1 MEIVLLKLLLS
12 HILGDF
18 FFQPNAW
25 VREKEQKKWKSWK
38 LYLHIVLHIV
48 LIIVVFL
55 SFDVWKLAVAIGLL
69 HGIIDILKLSFQKER
84 TKRIWFFVDQLLH
97 LMVIVIGWFA
107 YVKPHLDFGFLQDPK
122 LWLILLGALFLTSP
136 AAIFIR
142 IIIAKW
148 IPQEKGSL
156 KRTES
161 LQDAGKFIGI
171 LERLLIYL
179 FICTS
184 HFEAVGFLLAAKSIF
199 RFGDLKEA
207 HDLKLTEYVL
217 IGTLLS
223 FGIALIVAL
232 TVVQVT
238 ISTV

>member
-1 MEIVLLKLLLS
+1 MEVVLLKLLLA
-12 HILGDF
+12 HLLGDF
-18 FFQPNAW
+18 FLQPSAW
-25 VREKEQKKWKSWK
+25 VSEKEKKKLKSAK
-38 LYLHIVLHIV
+38 LYFHIGVHIA
-48 LIIVVFL
+48 LIFLVFFSL
-55 SFDVWKLAVAIGLL
+55 EVWKLALLIGLF
-69 HGIIDILKLSFQKER
+69 HGIIDSIKLVFQNEKTR
-84 TKRIWFFVDQLLH
+84 RVWFLVDQFLH
-97 LMVIVIGWFA
+97 LTIIMACWYYYTRPPIDFA
-107 YVKPHLDFGFLQDPK
+107 FLHWPK
-122 LWLILLGALFLTSP
+122 FWLFLLGALFLTTP
-136 AAIFIR
+136 AAMFIK
-142 IIIAKW
+142 IIITKW

-156 KRTES
+156 NITES

-199 RFGDLKEA
+199 RFGDLREA

-232 TVVQVT
+232 GVMGVG
-238 ISTV
+238 

>member
-1 MEIVLLKLLLS
+1 MEVVLLKLLLA
-12 HILGDF
+12 HLLGDF
-18 FFQPNAW
+18 FLQPNSW
-25 VREKEQKKWKSWK
+25 VTEKEKKKLKSWK
-38 LYLHIVLHIV
+38 LYLHITLHIA
-48 LIIVVFL
+48 LIFL
-55 SFDVWKLAVAIGLL
+55 MFFSFEVWKMALVIGLF
-69 HGIIDILKLSFQKER
+69 HGLIDSIKLTFQKEQN
-84 TKRIWFFVDQLLH
+84 KRIWFFVDQFLH
-97 LMVIVIGWFA
+97 LMVILACWCYYNHVGFDFA
-107 YVKPHLDFGFLQDPK
+107 FLQQQRF
-122 LWLILLGALFLTSP
+122 WLFLVGALFLTSP

-142 IIIAKW
+142 IIITKW

-156 KRTES
+156 KITES

-179 FICTS
+179 FICTH

-199 RFGDLKEA
+199 RFGDLREA

-232 TVVQVT
+232 GVMGVV
-238 ISTV
+238 

>member
-1 MEIVLLKLLLS
+1 MEIALLKLLMA

-18 FFQPNAW
+18 FLQPNSW
-25 VREKEQKKWKSWK
+25 VAEKEKKKLWSWK
-38 LYLHIVLHIV
+38 LYLHVVLHIA
-48 LIIVVFL
+48 LIFLVFF
-55 SFDVWKLAVAIGLL
+55 SFDVWQLALTIGLL
-69 HGIIDILKLSFQKER
+69 HGIIDIIKLIFQRPKN
-84 TKRIWFFVDQLLH
+84 KRIWFFVDQFLH
-97 LMVIVIGWFA
+97 VIAIVLVWQ
-107 YVKPHLDFGFLQDPK
+107 YYEKPSLNFEFLQQQT
-122 LWLILLGALFLTSP
+122 LWLYVIGALFLTSP

-156 KRTES
+156 KMTAS

-171 LERLLIYL
+171 LERLMIYL
-179 FICTS
+179 FICTH

-199 RFGDLKEA
+199 RFGDLREA

-223 FGIALIVAL
+223 FGMALVVAMTIVSL
-232 TVVQVT
+232 V
-238 ISTV
+238 S

>member
-1 MEIVLLKLLLS
+1 MEITLLKLLLA
-12 HILGDF
+12 HLLGDF
-18 FFQPNAW
+18 FLQPNKW
-25 VREKEQKKWKSWK
+25 VLEKEKKKLKSGK
-38 LYLHIVLHIV
+38 LYLHVGIHIALIFLMFFSFEIWKTA
-48 LIIVVFL
+48 LIIG
-55 SFDVWKLAVAIGLL
+55 VA
-69 HGIIDILKLSFQKER
+69 HGIIDAIKLTSQNAK
-84 TKRIWFFVDQLLH
+84 TKRGWFFIDQALH
-97 LMVIVIGWFA
+97 FIIIIGVWTYYYQPAINFELW
-107 YVKPHLDFGFLQDPK
+107 YNNKFWLFL
-122 LWLILLGALFLTSP
+122 IGGLFLTSP

-148 IPQEKGSL
+148 IPQEKGN
-156 KRTES
+156 TPITAS

-179 FICTS
+179 FICTN

-223 FGIALIVAL
+223 FGIALIVAMSVL
-232 TVVQVT
+232 K
-238 ISTV
+238 IS